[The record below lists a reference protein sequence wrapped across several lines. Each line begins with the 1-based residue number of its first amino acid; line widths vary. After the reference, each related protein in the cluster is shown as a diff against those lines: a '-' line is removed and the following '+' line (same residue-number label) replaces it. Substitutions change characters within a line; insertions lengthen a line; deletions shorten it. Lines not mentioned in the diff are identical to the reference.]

1 MDLLGL
7 TGFTLTMLLLAAVP
21 STSVALVVTRSAT
34 RGVAN
39 GAAVAGGIVLGD
51 LLFVAL
57 ALGGMS
63 LLAEAMGAF
72 FAIFR
77 YLGGAYLLWIGIQ
90 LLRSRSLPIA
100 ETPVESPASLLA
112 SIASGFFLTLGDIK
126 AILFY
131 ASLLPAFIDM
141 HALGMTTVCSI
152 IVITIVTVGG
162 VKLIYAVM
170 ARALVAKW
178 GSVRQ
183 QRWLR
188 TATGGLMLGCG
199 SYLIAK
205 G

>member
-77 YLGGAYLLWIGIQ
+77 YLGGAYLIWIGIQ
-90 LLRSRSLPIA
+90 LLRSRALPIA
-100 ETPVESPASLLA
+100 ETPVERPASLLA

-141 HALGMTTVCSI
+141 HTLGLTTVCSI

-178 GSVRQ
+178 VSVRQ

-188 TATGGLMLGCG
+188 TTTGGLMLGCG